1 MEITNI
7 KKAVLF
13 WGILSEEAVIYL
25 KEKFHRGFVLVNPEL
40 RPYLLGLGW
49 NRDALS
55 AAGLE
60 FLYCTDNMLGHLFY
74 LQKIKEL
81 LILYQ
86 KKMDDGYL
94 CLSSSLYVYELAK
107 YHNVDVKFAA
117 GTELDLD
124 KFSDSDASTLAGRP
138 MYAESLLGE
147 VEKPRLDLI
156 KEEGDG

>member
-1 MEITNI
+1 
-7 KKAVLF
+7 
-13 WGILSEEAVIYL
+13 
-25 KEKFHRGFVLVNPEL
+25 
-40 RPYLLGLGW
+40 
-49 NRDALS
+49 
-55 AAGLE
+55 
-60 FLYCTDNMLGHLFY
+60 MLGHLFY
-74 LQKIKEL
+74 QQKIKEL

-94 CLSSSLYVYELAK
+94 CLSGSLYVYELAK

-117 GTELDLD
+117 GTGLDLD

-138 MYAESLLGE
+138 MYVESLLGE